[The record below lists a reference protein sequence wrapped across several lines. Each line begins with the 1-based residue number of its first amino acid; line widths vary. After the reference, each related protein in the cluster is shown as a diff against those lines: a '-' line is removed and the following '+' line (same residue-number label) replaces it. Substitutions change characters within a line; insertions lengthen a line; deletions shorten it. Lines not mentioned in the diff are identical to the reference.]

1 MVMRHRP
8 TERKA
13 VIALLEQEWEDVG
26 DLAEAIL
33 DELMELKWHRGGWV
47 IVHREDSA
55 TSPSYLCW
63 GPYDTR
69 NQAVK
74 DIGKRIIATR
84 SGARAMPLRVCNL
97 DTMRDDDDT
106 LSLLFETEGD
116 E

>member
-1 MVMRHRP
+1 MMRHRP

-13 VIALLEQEWEDVG
+13 VIALLEQEWDDVA
-26 DLAEAIL
+26 DLAEALL
-33 DELMELKWHRGGWV
+33 DELLELKWGRGGWI

-55 TSPSYLCW
+55 TSPAYFAY

-84 SGARAMPLRVCNL
+84 ANARAMPLRVCNL
-97 DTMRDDDDT
+97 DTMSNDDDT
-106 LSLLFETEGD
+106 LSLLFEEEGD
-116 E
+116 V